1 MKAHTE
7 HRACRDGIT
16 VLTERNKGA
25 VTPMNNDNPPLSS
38 ARISPQSRDDSPIP
52 SDISASNFMV
62 YIPERK
68 GTSILF
74 TLNQLLCDPSQGSQ
88 GLGPNTDGNRVRIP
102 GESNKM

>member
-16 VLTERNKGA
+16 VLTERKSA
-25 VTPMNNDNPPLSS
+25 VTPTNNDNPPMSS
-38 ARISPQSRDDSPIP
+38 ARTSPQSRDDSPIP
-52 SDISASNFMV
+52 SDVSASNFMV

-68 GTSILF
+68 GTSVLF

-88 GLGPNTDGNRVRIP
+88 GLGPNTDGNRVKIP
-102 GESNKM
+102 GDSNKM